1 MSLTAPETIRNLLDL
16 FKDFKHRLLG
26 PQYSWNQNCGIIMF
40 TDFYVLTILIQIK
53 ILPVGLQKL
62 VDSQITSGDCMQM
75 QTQMPGKRN

>member
-1 MSLTAPETIRNLLDL
+1 MFWL
-16 FKDFKHRLLG
+16 F
-26 PQYSWNQNCGIIMF
+26 
-40 TDFYVLTILIQIK
+40 LIQIK